1 MFIKKFYKS
10 CELKTNSRPWKMKL
24 LKQPAYIRYVTAKL
38 SKFVE
43 IVMHTSLDSFLH
55 GILRKRKR
63 GWNWFPD
70 NIFSRDFL
78 IKKFLL
84 GIYISSLRDSFFFPS
99 YSVKCVSCFIFKH
112 LMTSWHLNI

>member
-24 LKQPAYIRYVTAKL
+24 LKQPAYIRYATAKL

-78 IKKFLL
+78 IKNFLL

-99 YSVKCVSCFIFKH
+99 YSVKCVSCFMFKH